1 MRSVYCLAVRRCTVE
16 EPPASFQPVPIHE
29 ITEAPRPSP
38 VECCLTPVDDRSR
51 FRDVDDH
58 AVQVWLPAAY
68 SQIFHCFCRAMLCI
82 SAAVVRC
89 PSVTLVYSVETNK
102 DILKIV
108 HCRVATAF

>member
-58 AVQVWLPAAY
+58 AVQVWLSAAY
-68 SQIFHCFCRAMLCI
+68 SQIFHCFCRAMLCKRGLCRH
-82 SAAVVRC
+82 AVSVRH
-89 PSVTLVYSVETNK
+89 V
-102 DILKIV
+102 
-108 HCRVATAF
+108 RVFRRNE